1 MLSVWISV
9 SVSYYI
15 TNFILKYLKG
25 DIFVNSAISALS
37 EVLSLFMAGYFY
49 LKFGLIAALTVSFG
63 LGFVGGMLIMFF
75 ESVPSLMPIFVLLT
89 RFGIGSAFGLIYLA
103 NFIFPVTYASQTLGF
118 CNTTARTFT
127 IMSPIIAEQEFPA
140 PMIVFCALCIYG
152 ISIIRVLEIKK
163 IQPKE

>member
-1 MLSVWISV
+1 MLTVWIAV

-25 DIFVNSAISALS
+25 DIFLNSSVSALS
-37 EVLSLFMAGYFY
+37 EVMSLFMAGYFY
-49 LKFGLIAALTVSFG
+49 LKFGLRTALTVSFG
-63 LGFVGGMLIMFF
+63 LGFLGGLMIMFF

-127 IMSPIIAEQEFPA
+127 IMSPLIAEQKFPA
-140 PMIVFCALCIYG
+140 PMIVFCALCVYAV
-152 ISIIRVLEIKK
+152 SIIRLLEIK
-163 IQPKE
+163 